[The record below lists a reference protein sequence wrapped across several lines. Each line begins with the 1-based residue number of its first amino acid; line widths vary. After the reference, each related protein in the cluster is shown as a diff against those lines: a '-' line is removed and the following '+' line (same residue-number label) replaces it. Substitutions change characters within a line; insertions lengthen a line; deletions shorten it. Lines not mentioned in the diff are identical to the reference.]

1 MIERTMGGRDGQTR
15 TTTDEL
21 TLDGKEV
28 ENKTENRTTKNTAM
42 WSDDGGSLIIKSD
55 MVMSR
60 QGQSFEMKSVETWQ
74 LSEDG
79 NTLTIQSESSSA
91 RAPIRKASGA

>member
-1 MIERTMGGRDGQTR
+1 MKNLDNIL
-15 TTTDEL
+15 TDEL

-28 ENKTENRTTKNTAM
+28 ENKTENRTTKTTAV
-42 WSDDGGSLIIKSD
+42 WSDDGGSLTIKSD

-60 QGQSFEMKSVETWQ
+60 QGQTFEMKSVEIWQ

-79 NTLTIQSESSSA
+79 KTLTIQSNSSSSRGDRSA
-91 RAPIRKASGA
+91 TLVYDKK